1 MTALKLQNI
10 SLSFSGVPVFTD
22 TSREISPGKYR
33 LLGANGSGK
42 STLINIFCGLVQP
55 NSGSVT
61 QIEMADLVSDTLVI
75 PPDLS
80 VFALFALYDK
90 YQRNDK
96 NLREQLIADFGFG
109 DYLYKTYGNLSQGN
123 KQKLKLILALSG
135 NSTWLFLDEAF
146 NGLDAASIEVLNGII
161 ASSARPIMLVDHAQ
175 TCSFEGMKTL
185 RIENCGLSIHE

>member
-1 MTALKLQNI
+1 MTALNLQNI

-22 TSREISPGKYR
+22 TSCEILPGKYR
-33 LLGANGSGK
+33 LLGVNGSGK
-42 STLINIFCGLVQP
+42 STLINMFCGLVQP

-61 QIEMADLVSDTLVI
+61 QIAMADLVSDTLVI

-80 VFALFALYDK
+80 VFAIFALYDK

-146 NGLDAASIEVLNGII
+146 NGLDAASIEVLNRII
-161 ASSARPIMLVDHAQ
+161 DTTNRPLLLVDHAQ
-175 TCSFEGMKTL
+175 TCSVEGMRQL
-185 RIENCGLSIHE
+185 RIENCGLFIHE